1 MIILRTSNETS
12 LISKQKILHVQRA
25 FPFST
30 CTTSKFA
37 TLFGGG
43 KHSDEFISF
52 SESKLG
58 RGPQDSVR
66 KVTSDL
72 LLTRVEKCEKVF
84 KKSALIHFDS
94 SGRFRCSGR

>member
-1 MIILRTSNETS
+1 MRMSNETS
-12 LISKQKILHVQRA
+12 LISKQQILHAQRA

-43 KHSDEFISF
+43 KHSDEFISS

-66 KVTSDL
+66 KVTYICYWREL
-72 LLTRVEKCEKVF
+72 KNA
-84 KKSALIHFDS
+84 KKFLKNAH
-94 SGRFRCSGR
+94 